1 MKNNT
6 CVYIHKK
13 PNGDIFYVGIGSEKR
28 PYEKFRKN
36 IHWRNITNK
45 YPNYIIEIIEQNL
58 TWENA
63 CIIEKQLIENYGR
76 KCDGGV
82 LCNITLGGDGA
93 YGLKHSKKTKEKLK
107 ELSTGN
113 KNCVGFK
120 HTEIAKLNMSK
131 SQLGK
136 IIPKEVREKMSKSHL
151 GREGRES
158 DRLNVKKA
166 HIKNLGRVQSNDE
179 KEKRAKKLCKPI
191 EVNGV
196 IYESIKQYSE
206 ITNIN
211 RSKVW
216 RNLKDEKNKNYKYIN
231 KK

>member
-1 MKNNT
+1 MENNI
-6 CVYIHKK
+6 CVYLHKK
-13 PNGDIFYVGIGSEKR
+13 PNGDIFYVGIGTNKR

-36 IHWRNITNK
+36 VYWKNITNK
-45 YPNYIIEIIEQNL
+45 YPNYIIEIIEENL
-58 TWENA
+58 TWEDA
-63 CIIEKQLIENYGR
+63 CIIEKQLIRKYGR
-76 KCDGGV
+76 KCDGGI
-82 LCNITLGGDGA
+82 LCNITLGGDGV
-93 YGLKHSKKTKEKLK
+93 YGLKHSQETKEKLK
-107 ELSTGN
+107 KMSTGN

-120 HTEIAKLNMSK
+120 HTEITKVNMSK
-131 SQLGK
+131 SHLGK
-136 IIPKEVREKMSKSHL
+136 ITPKEVREKMSKTHL
-151 GREGRES
+151 GRPGRES
-158 DRLNVKKA
+158 DKLNVKKA
-166 HIKNLGRVQSNDE
+166 HIKNLGRVQNEDE